1 MSTTSSPNS
10 PVEFSQLTAF
20 AGFDW
25 ATEKHD
31 VAVLDPQGN
40 VQLELRFAHTAEG
53 WAELKAKLA
62 PLGKVGVAIETNC
75 GPAVERL
82 LDMGVAVYPM
92 NPKAA
97 ERLCDRHAPS
107 GVKDDALAAW
117 CFAEA
122 LRTEGQNWR
131 RLEPQDSQT
140 QLLRLL
146 CRDEMALIEQ
156 RTAMVLQLQAA
167 LHEYYPAALE
177 AFDNWTV
184 PSVWQFLIR
193 FPTPQRL
200 VQAGKKGWLK
210 FFHTHKLY
218 RPETT
223 EKRLEIFSRADQ
235 FMSPS
240 AAVIDAKSMLAV
252 ALARQLDTLERQ
264 IQEYRRRIE
273 ELFDQHPSSGLF
285 KSLPGAG
292 DKLAPR
298 LLGEIGTSPKTFNS
312 PQGLQCLAG
321 TAPVTRQSGKFRS
334 VIIRRSCNMTL
345 RTTVHLWANASRQK
359 CAWAE
364 MYYQEK
370 RRQGKGHARALR
382 CLGQRW
388 LKIIWRMIQTN
399 TPYDEARHM
408 QSMLKHGSWVL
419 AMMAP
424 APATGNTTTRVV

>member
-1 MSTTSSPNS
+1 MSTPVL

-31 VAVLDPQGN
+31 VVVLDPQGN
-40 VQLELRFAHTAEG
+40 RLLKMRFAHTAEG
-53 WAELKAKLA
+53 WAELRVKLA

-75 GPAVERL
+75 GPAVEWL
-82 LDMGVAVYPM
+82 LDMGLAVYPL

-97 ERLCDRHAPS
+97 ERYRDRHAPS
-107 GVKDDALAAW
+107 GVKDDAFDAW

-131 RLEPQDSQT
+131 VLEPQDPQT

-146 CRDEMALIEQ
+146 CRDEITMIEQ
-156 RTAMVLQLQAA
+156 RTALVLQLQAA

-223 EKRLEIFSRADQ
+223 EKRIEIFMRADK

-240 AAVIDAKSMLAV
+240 ETVIDAKSMLAV
-252 ALARQLDTLERQ
+252 ALARQLDFLERQ

-292 DKLAPR
+292 VHLAPR
-298 LLGEIGTSPKTFNS
+298 LLVEIGVNPKTFAS
-312 PQGLQCLAG
+312 PEGLQCLAG

-334 VIIRRSCNMTL
+334 VKIRRGCNMIL
-345 RTTVHLWANASRQK
+345 RTTVHLWANASRDK
-359 CAWAE
+359 CAWAQA
-364 MYYQEK
+364 YYVQKKHE
-370 RRQGKGHARALR
+370 GKSHAQALR

-399 TPYDEARHM
+399 TPYDEAKHM

-419 AMMAP
+419 AMMAS
-424 APATGNTTTRVV
+424 APPMKITILSGKKC